1 MEKMNVLT
9 LIITLVVGVI
19 LTGALLG
26 PVINDATKT
35 EQTFVNEGVFN
46 YGIFTPEDE
55 YELEVVG
62 ADGSITVNGVA
73 VDPFNATTRYYS
85 IVASD
90 NFVARY
96 GYSNNIYFCQC
107 VGKDSSNNTFADGGV
122 LTNISIDNG
131 ALAVQITKS
140 DSTVVS
146 KTVEFTELYA
156 IVPTAD
162 EAVMKVATD
171 SVYIKGDSP
180 IYSSGLTQVTLW
192 SNLFH
197 LEGTYN
203 DGLTISSPN
212 LPDATYDNITWNIEP
227 VSGYVDLY
235 KLTSIEFDI
244 NNNGTT
250 YHATYAYFGVPAEVT
265 AELSNHLTP
274 GQISLMG
281 AIPVVVIVALLM
293 VAVGAIAYRRA
304 D

>member
-1 MEKMNVLT
+1 MNNKLITIVL
-9 LIITLVVGVI
+9 TLVVGTI
-19 LTGALLG
+19 LAGSVLM
-26 PVINDATKT
+26 PVLNDATKT

-46 YGIFTPEDE
+46 YGIFTPDDE

-62 ADGSITVNGVA
+62 ADGSIMVNGVA
-73 VDPFNATTRYYS
+73 VEPFNATTRYYS

-90 NFVARY
+90 NFAARY

-107 VGKDSSNNTFADGGV
+107 VGKDSSDNTFADGGI

-131 ALAVQITKS
+131 ALSVVFTKS
-140 DSTVVS
+140 DSSVVS

-156 IVPTAD
+156 IVPNAD
-162 EAVMKVATD
+162 EAVMKVAAD
-171 SVYIKGDSP
+171 AVYIKGDSP

-197 LEGTYN
+197 IEGTYN

-244 NNNGTT
+244 TNNGTT
-250 YHATYAYFGVPAEVT
+250 YHATYSYFGVPTEVT
-265 AELSNHLTP
+265 AELSQHLTP
-274 GQISLMG
+274 GQIALLG
-281 AIPVVVIVALLM
+281 AIPVMVIIALLV
-293 VAVGAIAYRRA
+293 VAVGAVAKRN